1 MNRRT
6 CLGLLGSVT
15 FSSFHGRAHDLKTD
29 MILKRKIPS
38 SGELLP
44 VVGLGTWQTFDVGVT
59 VSERD
64 PLKQVLATLT
74 EGGGSVV
81 DSSPMYGRSEQVV
94 GDLTAEGKLNKKVFM
109 ATKVWTTGERAGI
122 EQMETSLRLLR
133 RETMDL
139 MQIHNLV
146 DWKTHL
152 RTLRRWKE
160 EEKIRYIGI
169 THYAGSAHAQ
179 MVKIIEDEPIDFI
192 QVNYNL
198 ADRHAEQ
205 RLLPTAE
212 EHGVAVLVNRP
223 FQEGELFSR
232 VKGQPVPAWAAE
244 FGCESW
250 GQYFL
255 KFILSHPAVTC
266 VIPGTSKPHHMRDNL
281 GAGRGRL
288 PSTEER
294 KKMVL

>member
-6 CLGLLGSVT
+6 CLRLLGSVT
-15 FSSFHGRAHDLKTD
+15 LASFDGHAHNLKND

-44 VVGLGTWQTFDVGVT
+44 VVGLGTWQTFDVG
-59 VSERD
+59 SGANDRE
-64 PLKQVLATLT
+64 PLKQVLAILS
-74 EGGGSVV
+74 EGGGSVI
-81 DSSPMYGRSEQVV
+81 DSSPMYGRSEEVV
-94 GDLTAEGKLNKKVFM
+94 GDLTAEQKLNHKVFM
-109 ATKVWTTGERAGI
+109 ATKVWTTGERTGI
-122 EQMETSLRLLR
+122 EQMKHSFRLLR

-160 EEKIRYIGI
+160 EGKIRYIGI
-169 THYAGSAHAQ
+169 THYSGSAHDQMAQ
-179 MVKIIEDEPIDFI
+179 IIRDEPIDFI

-198 ADRHAEQ
+198 VDRHAEQ

-212 EHGVAVLVNRP
+212 EQGVAVLVNRP
-223 FQEGELFSR
+223 FHEGELFSR
-232 VKGQPVPAWAAE
+232 VKGRPVPEWAAG

-288 PSTEER
+288 PSPEER
-294 KKMVL
+294 KKMVF